1 MKLAQLI
8 VLATF
13 TLFLLN
19 TTHADEVQFING
31 DRLTGKIKSAAEGK
45 LTITTEVAGD
55 VTVELAKVK
64 TFSTTTPIELQLKDR
79 TTLKTTVTAG
89 QQGTIQPAAA
99 GASAAQ
105 PIAFAQIKA
114 INPPPVRW
122 TGSISTNGLLTRGN
136 SNTES
141 IGVTIDAS
149 RRAENDRISINAGY
163 LYGRQESPDTGEDT
177 TTTDNWFVFGKYDYF
192 FSKRF
197 YGFASARVE
206 RDRIA
211 ALNLRFTPSIGAGY
225 QWIERPDI
233 NFLTEGGLAWVY
245 EDFETNG
252 SDDHLALRLAYRF
265 NKKLNDKAN
274 FFHNLEYLP
283 SLEDISDFNVNA
295 DAGVRVTLMKNMFT
309 EFKLEFRHDAEPAPE
324 ASENDLRY
332 LLGVGWAF

>member
-1 MKLAQLI
+1 MKLAAVIALLALT
-8 VLATF
+8 VLNVDTAQ
-13 TLFLLN
+13 
-19 TTHADEVQFING
+19 ADEVQFING

-45 LTITTEVAGD
+45 LTITTDVAGD
-55 VTVELAKVK
+55 VTVDLAKVK
-64 TFSTTTPIELQLKDR
+64 TFSTTGPIELQLKD
-79 TTLKTTVTAG
+79 KTTVKAAVTAG
-89 QQGTIQPAAA
+89 PAGTIQPAAA
-99 GASAAQ
+99 GTTAPP

-114 INPPPVRW
+114 INPPPVKW

-136 SNTES
+136 SNTEN
-141 IGVTIDAS
+141 IGVSIDAS
-149 RRAENDRISINAGY
+149 RRAENDRIGINAGY
-163 LYGRQESPDTGEDT
+163 LYGRQESPDTGADT

-211 ALNLRFTPSIGAGY
+211 ALNLRFTPSLGAGY
-225 QWIERPDI
+225 QWIERPNM

-252 SDDHLALRLAYRF
+252 SDDHFALRLAYRF

-295 DAGVRVTLMKNMFT
+295 DAGVRVTLVKNMFT
-309 EFKLEFRHDAEPAPE
+309 EFKLEWRHDAEPAPG